1 MPRRRYATHEDYCR
15 ANREASARR
24 SRERNDSIKEIGPL
38 PSVQDPMRKARC
50 RESLL
55 DFMMTYGGSEEAG
68 EGYDFTKPFCP
79 EQIEMIHSVE
89 DVLMHGGEMPLCI
102 FRGGCKTTIC
112 EWGVLW
118 SMVYGWQRFCLVVA
132 ASAGMSKK
140 IVANVRRLIEVNAL
154 LQADFP
160 EVCWPIQC
168 LERIMQRARAQKLD
182 GENTNIVIKE
192 NQLILPTVPGYPSS
206 GAILMGV
213 GSEASFRGLRE
224 GTQRPTVVLIDDPQT
239 NKSARSETQTN
250 SRWENITTSIKGL
263 AGPGVDLALIA
274 TITVIRKGDLAEKIL
289 EKWGGKRY
297 GILRSMPKNL
307 QAWTEYGEEMQ
318 RVKIAVSSIPERNR
332 IMNEYYLS
340 HRDVLDEGAEAAWEQ
355 HYTESEVSAIQHAM
369 HLYLFDQKAFWS
381 EYMNE
386 PLEQEMEAE
395 NLTQDDLLRKIRADL
410 PKGIAP
416 PETTTIT
423 AGIDIQKD
431 CLYWLVTAWGEDF
444 SGHVL
449 EYGRYPKGNAKMETR
464 WPGCSLEE
472 QVCNSLIELSQT
484 LQAKTYR
491 RDTGEELGIGK
502 VIVDSNWGLLTDAV
516 KKVCRQVQPR
526 CWLEPTQGWGKGPDQ
541 RFLAK
546 AKQIGEV
553 RGPEWKKEP
562 IGPKGICR
570 TYTYNTNYWKS
581 FVRARIQA
589 GINARSSLTF
599 YKGDILVHQK
609 FFQHLLGEC
618 SSKLTG
624 QYGTMDKW
632 ILKPGAPNHWFD
644 CLIMS
649 AVAASASGIKMPE
662 VAINTSPGNKR
673 SGPVI
678 PEAAAPVVTNRKVNV
693 LI

>member
-1 MPRRRYATHEDYCR
+1 MPRRIYATHEDYCR

-38 PSVQDPMRKARC
+38 PEVQDPERKERC
-50 RESLL
+50 GESLL
-55 DFMMTYGGSEEAG
+55 DFMLTYGGSPEAG
-68 EGYDFTKPFCP
+68 EGYDFTKTFCP
-79 EQIEMIHSVE
+79 EQEEMIRCVE
-89 DVLMHGGEMPLCI
+89 DVLKHGGEMPLCI

-112 EWGVLW
+112 EWGVTWAML
-118 SMVYGWQRFCLVVA
+118 YGWQKFCLVVA

-140 IVANVRRLIEVNAL
+140 IVANVRRLLEVNEL
-154 LQADFP
+154 LHADFP
-160 EVCWPIQC
+160 EVCWPIQA
-168 LERIMQRARAQKLD
+168 LERIMQRAKAQLLD
-182 GENTNIVIKE
+182 GVPTKIVMKE
-192 NQLILPTVPGYPSS
+192 NQIILPTVAEAQSS

-250 SRWENITTSIKGL
+250 SRWENISTSIKGL

-274 TITVIRKGDLAEKIL
+274 TITVIKKGDLAEKIL

-297 GILRSMPKNL
+297 GILRTMPKNL
-307 QAWTEYGEEMQ
+307 QAWVEYGEEMQ
-318 RVKIAVSSIPERNR
+318 RVKLAVNSIPERNR
-332 IMNEYYLS
+332 IMNQYYLD
-340 HRDVLDEGAEAAWEQ
+340 HRGVLDEGAESAWEQ
-355 HYTESEVSAIQHAM
+355 HFTESEVSAIQHAM

-386 PLEQEMEAE
+386 PLDVEQEAE
-395 NLTQDDLLRKIRADL
+395 NLTAEDLIRKIRPDL
-410 PKGIAP
+410 PKGIVP
-416 PETTTIT
+416 PETVTIT
-423 AGIDIQKD
+423 TGIDVQKD
-431 CLYWLVTAWGEDF
+431 CLYWLTTAWSEDF
-444 SGHVL
+444 SGHVV
-449 EYGRYPKGNAKMETR
+449 EYGRYPKGNMKMETR

-472 QVCNSLIELSQT
+472 QVCNSILDLAQT

-502 VIVDSNWGLLTDAV
+502 VIIDSNWGLLTDAV

-526 CWLEPTQGWGKGPDQ
+526 AWLEPTQGWGKGPDQ

-546 AKQIGEV
+546 AKQIGEI

-562 IGPKGICR
+562 LGPKGICR
-570 TYTYNTNYWKS
+570 TYTYNTNWWKS
-581 FVRARIQA
+581 FVRTRIQA
-589 GINARSSLTF
+589 GLNAHSTLSF
-599 YKGDILVHQK
+599 YAGDQLVHQRL
-609 FFQHLLGEC
+609 FQQLLGES

-632 ILKPGAPNHWFD
+632 ILKPGCPNHWFD
-644 CLIMS
+644 CLIMAS
-649 AVAASASGIKMPE
+649 VAASASGVRMPE
-662 VAINTSPGNKR
+662 VGAGITSPGGTK
-673 SGPVI
+673 GDGLVI
-678 PEAAAPVVTNRKVNV
+678 KNEIQVQKKVNV